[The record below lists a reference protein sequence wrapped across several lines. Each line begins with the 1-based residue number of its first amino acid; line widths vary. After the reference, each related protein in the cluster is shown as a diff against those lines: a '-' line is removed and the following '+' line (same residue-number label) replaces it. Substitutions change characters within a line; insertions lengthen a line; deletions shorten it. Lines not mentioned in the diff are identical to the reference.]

1 MPRALRETS
10 VGGADTGVA
19 WPARAVAWYAVTV
32 LMAAYTLSYIDRTI
46 LSLLVRPIKA
56 DLGLTDTQFSLL
68 QGFAFACLYAVL
80 GLPMG
85 ALADRVRRKN
95 LIAGGIGIWSGM
107 TTLCGLAQSFG
118 FLFAARVGV
127 GIGEAALGPA
137 AYSMIADSF
146 APQQR
151 GRALGVYSMGV
162 YLGAGLA
169 IIIGGLV
176 VAAVSQTPWLTV
188 PLMGRVHAWQV
199 VFFVVGLP
207 GLAVALWVLTVLEP
221 VRRGQM
227 PVSSS
232 ENGVSGFRAAAR
244 FMFSHRRF
252 FICHFVGVGLLTLLF
267 NAISSWVPAY
277 LQRRYGFGPRDVAL
291 SYGPILLVAG
301 ALGIFCGGWLAD
313 SLRKRGYVDAEMRTV
328 VLSALLVWPF
338 AALATVTS
346 SVATS
351 LVLLAPLFFFSS
363 FAFAAAIAALQMVTP
378 SRLRGRVAAVY
389 LLIVN
394 LTGIG
399 LGGTAT
405 ALVTDYVM
413 HDDRRVGAAMA
424 LVAGISAPIA
434 ALVLFRGLK
443 YYRAAIAAVAEAGV
457 DPLPVAMHVRPLE
470 PGE

>member
-1 MPRALRETS
+1 M
-10 VGGADTGVA
+10 
-19 WPARAVAWYAVTV
+19 
-32 LMAAYTLSYIDRTI
+32 
-46 LSLLVRPIKA
+46 
-56 DLGLTDTQFSLL
+56 
-68 QGFAFACLYAVL
+68 
-80 GLPMG
+80 
-85 ALADRVRRKN
+85 
-95 LIAGGIGIWSGM
+95 
-107 TTLCGLAQSFG
+107 
-118 FLFAARVGV
+118 
-127 GIGEAALGPA
+127 
-137 AYSMIADSF
+137 
-146 APQQR
+146 
-151 GRALGVYSMGV
+151 
-162 YLGAGLA
+162 
-169 IIIGGLV
+169 
-176 VAAVSQTPWLTV
+176 
-188 PLMGRVHAWQV
+188 
-199 VFFVVGLP
+199 
-207 GLAVALWVLTVLEP
+207 
-221 VRRGQM
+221 
-227 PVSSS
+227 
-232 ENGVSGFRAAAR
+232 
-244 FMFSHRRF
+244 
-252 FICHFVGVGLLTLLF
+252 
-267 NAISSWVPAY
+267 
-277 LQRRYGFGPRDVAL
+277 AL

-457 DPLPVAMHVRPLE
+457 VEHPVGAVADEITGDGEHARPAGARREAGGVVERDVATIEEVHFFNCGFGLRE
-470 PGE
+470 GGRREGTGHE